1 MPAPAELAQQK
12 MRGKE
17 VFNRVRVEQDER
29 DRIKREKE
37 EAAKRARAEAAERG
51 RLASREWAER
61 QRLKKMGSAATLVA
75 GISEAIGEKS

>member
-1 MPAPAELAQQK
+1 

-29 DRIKREKE
+29 DRIKRDKE
-37 EAAKRARAEAAERG
+37 EAAKKARAEAAERG

-61 QRLKKMGSAATLVA
+61 QKLKKMGSAATLVA
-75 GISEAIGEKS
+75 AVGEVIVVGRGEKN

>member
-37 EAAKRARAEAAERG
+37 EAAKKARAEAAERG

-61 QRLKKMGSAATLVA
+61 QRLKMGSAATLVA
-75 GISEAIGEKS
+75 GVSEAVGEKS